1 MTQSFPE
8 YSRGY
13 SERLLRHAEGALR
26 FARTFNHLNTL
37 RHTLSRHSHYD
48 PNQPR
53 VPAGHPDGGQWTRV
67 GGASASNREVV
78 SDAVPD
84 NEWIPGAQY
93 ATNRSGR
100 GPRPPMEFGQALRV
114 AVAQARA
121 RDALALVR
129 ELDPNWRPTQSAWS
143 TTPSVEGQIRAYE
156 AEAQQALGRLAE
168 LFRSG
173 ASSNFPGYAREL
185 NRAANEVAIEA
196 YRSDRGLF
204 DLFDHR
210 VGHVAVTKIDGKYY
224 FGANSKSTTFTP
236 TDDLAAREMRDVIVR
251 YDPALQRAAERGQ
264 RPTDAFFHA
273 ETTVL
278 LRAAREN
285 GGTLAG
291 RTLEVVVDGRLCPSC
306 EKVLPKVALEL
317 GNPTITFTDR
327 TGRRLTVRDGI
338 LLPQEVK

>member
-1 MTQSFPE
+1 M
-8 YSRGY
+8 
-13 SERLLRHAEGALR
+13 LRDAQAARR
-26 FARTFNHLNTL
+26 FAHTPNHYSTL
-37 RHTLSRHSHYD
+37 DRILSRRSHYD

-84 NEWIPGAQY
+84 NEGIPGAQY

-100 GPRPPMEFGQALRV
+100 GPRPPMEFGQALRL
-114 AVAQARA
+114 AVAQARV

-143 TTPSVEGQIRAYE
+143 RTPEQQ
-156 AEAQQALGRLAE
+156 AEQALGRLAE

-173 ASSNFPGYAREL
+173 ASSYFPGYAREL
-185 NRAANEVAIEA
+185 NRVANEVAIEA

-204 DLFDHR
+204 DLFGHR
-210 VGHVAVTKIDGKYY
+210 VGYVAVAKIDGKYY
-224 FGANSKSTTFTP
+224 FGTNSNSTAYTP
-236 TDDLAAREMRDVIVR
+236 ADELAAREMRDAIAK
-251 YDPALQRAAERGQ
+251 YDPKLRTSGERGQ
-264 RPTDAFFHA
+264 MPADAVFHA

-291 RTLEVVVDGRLCPSC
+291 RTLEVAVDAKLCNNC
-306 EKVLPKVALEL
+306 EEILPKVGLEL
-317 GNPTITFTDR
+317 GNPTVTFTDSK
-327 TGRRLTVRDGI
+327 GRRLTIRDGRV
-338 LLPQEVK
+338 LPQK

>member
-8 YSRGY
+8 YSRGH

-26 FARTFNHLNTL
+26 FARTFNHLNAL

-67 GGASASNREVV
+67 GGASASNREVA
-78 SDAVPD
+78 SDAIPD
-84 NEWIPGAQY
+84 NEWILGAQY
-93 ATNRSGR
+93 ATGRGGR
-100 GPRPPMEFGQALRV
+100 GPRPPMEFGQAVHL

-156 AEAQQALGRLAE
+156 AEAQQALGRLVE

-173 ASSNFPGYAREL
+173 ASSNFPGYARDL
-185 NRAANEVAIEA
+185 NRVANEAAIEA

-204 DLFDHR
+204 DLFGHK
-210 VGHVAVTKIDGKYY
+210 VGYVAITKVDGKYF
-224 FGANSKSTTFTP
+224 FGTNSEFRCLHPQRLGRGEEHAYTA
-236 TDDLAAREMRDVIVR
+236 DRDR
-251 YDPALQRAAERGQ
+251 SRA
-264 RPTDAFFHA
+264 
-273 ETTVL
+273 
-278 LRAAREN
+278 
-285 GGTLAG
+285 
-291 RTLEVVVDGRLCPSC
+291 
-306 EKVLPKVALEL
+306 
-317 GNPTITFTDR
+317 
-327 TGRRLTVRDGI
+327 
-338 LLPQEVK
+338 